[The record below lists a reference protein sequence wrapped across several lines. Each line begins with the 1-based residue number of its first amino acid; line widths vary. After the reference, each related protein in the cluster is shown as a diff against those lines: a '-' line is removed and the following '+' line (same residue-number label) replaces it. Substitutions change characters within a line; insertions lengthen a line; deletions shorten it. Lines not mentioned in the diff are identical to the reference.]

1 METKNYLKLN
11 ALVAVFV
18 FIIYTLFAGDYIVD
32 NMLVALAMIPI
43 HCIPI
48 TIAIYFLMKE

>member
-1 METKNYLKLN
+1 MEAKNYLKLN

-32 NMLVALAMIPI
+32 NMLMALIMIPI
-43 HCIPI
+43 HCVPI
-48 TIAIYFLMKE
+48 TIAIHFLMKE